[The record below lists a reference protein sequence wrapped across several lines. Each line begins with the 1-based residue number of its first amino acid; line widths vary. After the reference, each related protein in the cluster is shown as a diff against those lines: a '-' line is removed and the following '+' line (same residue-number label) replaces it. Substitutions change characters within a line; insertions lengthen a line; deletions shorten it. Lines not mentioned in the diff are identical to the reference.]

1 MIILLSLNV
10 LKDGGCASFPLDK
23 KNADV
28 LFSTTLVG
36 RSPWLFEGTRDWMQQ
51 PIGFMVF
58 TLKARVTAALT
69 NTRRRSQHVDVM

>member
-23 KNADV
+23 NADV

-36 RSPWLFEGTRDWMQQ
+36 RSPWLFEGARDWMQQ